1 MKNITFSYSQIN
13 NIQFLQIYVSFQ
25 FIISLNLF
33 QYNFHD
39 QIYKNL
45 LLSKNS

>member
-33 QYNFHD
+33 Q
-39 QIYKNL
+39 I
-45 LLSKNS
+45 